1 MIVNERYLQE
11 HNVSP
16 PPREPFVP
24 KLACSHVKDMKIDGV
39 WFEAGKCT
47 DPGCPVHGLE
57 AKVKAM
63 ARPIVIT
70 PNDETTSCRTA
81 SVTERDTR
89 GCAGHRERS
98 CRNDTILRTRGKYGN
113 MRS

>member
-11 HNVSP
+11 HNISP

-70 PNDETTSCRTA
+70 PNDADDILAVQPS
-81 SVTERDTR
+81 STERTHK
-89 GCAGHRERS
+89 G
-98 CRNDTILRTRGKYGN
+98 LRRAPRKKEGVHGE
-113 MRS
+113 

>member
-70 PNDETTSCRTA
+70 PNDADDILAVQPSI
-81 SVTERDTR
+81 TEREHK
-89 GCAGHRERS
+89 G
-98 CRNDTILRTRGKYGN
+98 LRRAPRKKLPE
-113 MRS
+113 

>member
-24 KLACSHVKDMKIDGV
+24 KLACTHVKDMKIDGV

-70 PNDETTSCRTA
+70 PNDDGMTMQRLPVQMGAQRATVYGPRKQLVLS
-81 SVTERDTR
+81 
-89 GCAGHRERS
+89 RERS
-98 CRNDTILRTRGKYGN
+98 CRND
-113 MRS
+113 

>member
-70 PNDETTSCRTA
+70 PNDA
-81 SVTERDTR
+81 DDKLPVQMAHK
-89 GCAGHRERS
+89 G
-98 CRNDTILRTRGKYGN
+98 LRRAPRKKEEV
-113 MRS
+113 